1 MEVYY
6 KPNNFYEVE
15 KIITKQK
22 LKGKTY
28 YLIKWEGYAVNESTW
43 EPSSNLKNIQYMITN
58 FEKNFP
64 KSIDKEL
71 VKIFQNKDTPTK
83 LVKSC
88 ETNLLKKKKLREKT
102 IKNNLKKD
110 FSEKKQN
117 DELDLLKEHLY
128 INIKKKNVE
137 KENQENNSSKILI
150 DLFEIESLETTS
162 INDSQKESES
172 GDEMIFKNLEEN
184 EQTNI
189 NCENYLIRPKIL
201 I

>member
-1 MEVYY
+1 
-6 KPNNFYEVE
+6 
-15 KIITKQK
+15 
-22 LKGKTY
+22 
-28 YLIKWEGYAVNESTW
+28 
-43 EPSSNLKNIQYMITN
+43 MITN
-58 FEKNFP
+58 FEKNYP

-71 VKIFQNKDTPTK
+71 VKIFQNKNTPTK